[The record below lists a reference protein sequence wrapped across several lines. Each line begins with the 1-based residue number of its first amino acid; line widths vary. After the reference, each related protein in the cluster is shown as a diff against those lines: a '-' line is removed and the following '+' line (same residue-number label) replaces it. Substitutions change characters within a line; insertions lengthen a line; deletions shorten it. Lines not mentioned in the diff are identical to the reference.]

1 VVIAAIIAGW
11 FILLPDEFQ
20 LLGKSVLA
28 GATFLSNILSW
39 QEVGYFNA
47 VAELKPLLHLWS
59 LGVEEQYYII
69 WPVLVVFIWKRSQN
83 FLLIVLPILF
93 GSFLVNIYA
102 VDISPSATFYLPV
115 TRVWELMLG
124 SLLAYIDLN
133 KIDFFAGKISCNVI
147 SFLGLCL
154 LLIGFIVIDAEKSFP
169 GYWALLPTVG
179 AFLIILAGKDGWIN
193 SIILSNKA
201 IVFIGLISY
210 PLYLWH
216 WPLLVYSKIVG
227 FADFYDNLLILFTSF
242 ILAYLT
248 YILIEK
254 TLRNFYIFLVISMIA
269 LAILGSLMFAGYV
282 QSFHNSDEIKRI
294 SHAAGEW
301 DYPGKMEPFKYKN
314 RTFYRIKNSKQNRL
328 DADEVV
334 FIGDSNMEQYYPN
347 LDELSSKT
355 NKSIVFATQG
365 GCIPIPNVHH
375 DKRHECDELVDDV
388 LSYVSGKQ
396 VKTVVISALW
406 YVYFDKDSMHYIYN
420 DRNSQKYFLIQSD
433 GRKLALKSFEIL
445 LRRLNE
451 QGKKTYVLL
460 NIPIGEEFSPINM
473 INRSLVSG
481 KSFFQIK
488 YNDVSTDSFKRYRY
502 IDSALIDV
510 SGKSNAVVIDPKM
523 YLCNEK
529 RCPSISDDGEPIYKD
544 TSHLR
549 PSFVRTNVQFLDET
563 LQ

>member
-1 VVIAAIIAGW
+1 VLIAAIIAGW
-11 FILLPDEFQ
+11 LILLPDEFQ

-28 GATFLSNILSW
+28 GTTFLSNILSW

-133 KIDFFAGKISCNVI
+133 KIDFFAGKISCNLI

-227 FADFYDNLLILFTSF
+227 FSDFYDNLLILFASF

-248 YILIEK
+248 YKLIEK
-254 TLRNFYIFLVISMIA
+254 TLRNFYIFLVISMVA
-269 LAILGSLMFAGYV
+269 LAILGSLMFGGYV

-294 SHAAGEW
+294 SRAAGEW

-314 RTFYRIKNSKQNRL
+314 RTFYRIKNADLNQSN
-328 DADEVV
+328 ADEVV
-334 FIGDSNMEQYYPN
+334 CMGDSNMEQYYPN
-347 LDELSSKT
+347 LEVLSSKT
-355 NKSIVFATQG
+355 NKSIIFATQG
-365 GCIPIPNVHH
+365 GCVPIPNVFH
-375 DKRHECDELVDDV
+375 DRRHECDGLVEDV
-388 LSYVSGKQ
+388 ISYVNRNR

-406 YVYFDKDSMHYIYN
+406 YVYFDKDSMHYILEN
-420 DRNSQKYFLIQSD
+420 KDSKKYFLVESE
-433 GRKLALKSFEIL
+433 GREYALKSLGVL
-445 LRRLNE
+445 LNRLN
-451 QGKKTYVLL
+451 QMGTKTYILL
-460 NIPIGEEFSPINM
+460 NIPIGEGFSPLNM
-473 INRSLVSG
+473 INRSLASDIP
-481 KSFFQIK
+481 FFEIK
-488 YNDVSTDSFKRYRY
+488 YSAVSIESLKKYQY
-502 IDSALIDV
+502 IDSALIEI
-510 SGKSNAVVIDPKM
+510 SSKTKTIAIDPKQ
-523 YLCNEK
+523 YLCVDK
-529 RCPSISDDGEPIYKD
+529 QCPSISDDGEPIYKD

-549 PSFVRTNVQFLDET
+549 PSFVRNRVHFLNET
-563 LQ
+563 LN